1 MKARWFVLGA
11 LIAAASTG
19 CITDRPARAGAASV
33 HVDSLLPRDEELR
46 RFRLGLSEPIALS
59 GGATSRDALVQAY
72 VRALE
77 GSDTAALAALTITRA
92 EFAYLYYPTTPQG
105 RPPYDLSP
113 GLMWFLLQQSSH
125 SGMAHALE
133 ERGGRS
139 LGVLGYRC
147 DPTPGREGLNT
158 VWGPCLI
165 RRRQAEG
172 DTVEERLF
180 GLIVGR
186 GGRYKLLSLANKL

>member
-1 MKARWFVLGA
+1 MLARWLALGA
-11 LIAAASTG
+11 LIATTSTG
-19 CITDRPARAGAASV
+19 CTADRPARGAAASA

-46 RFRLGLSEPIALS
+46 RFRLDLSEPLALS
-59 GGATSRDALVQAY
+59 GGARSRDALVQAY

-77 GSDTAALAALTITRA
+77 ASDTATLAALTITRA
-92 EFAYLYYPTTPQG
+92 EFAYLYYPTTPQA

-113 GLMWFLLQQSSH
+113 GLLWFMLQQGSH
-125 SGMAHALE
+125 SGLVHALE

-139 LGVLGYRC
+139 LGFLGVRC
-147 DPTPGREGLNT
+147 DSTPSREGLNT

-165 RRRQAEG
+165 RRLQAEG

-186 GGRYKLLSLANKL
+186 AGRYKLLSLANKL